1 MELLARTLDGG
12 GELLGG
18 HGVGA
23 LYLDGL
29 GLVIGVGI
37 GHACYAE
44 QRGLDSSVAVAAHEA
59 GSLDCVTHGCT
70 PYRLRLSDSLVVN
83 SVILKVR

>member
-1 MELLARTLDGG
+1 MELLARGLDSG

-29 GLVIGVGI
+29 GLMVASASVTP
-37 GHACYAE
+37 AT
-44 QRGLDSSVAVAAHEA
+44 LSSAVSTVA
-59 GSLDCVTHGCT
+59 SQ
-70 PYRLRLSDSLVVN
+70 
-83 SVILKVR
+83 